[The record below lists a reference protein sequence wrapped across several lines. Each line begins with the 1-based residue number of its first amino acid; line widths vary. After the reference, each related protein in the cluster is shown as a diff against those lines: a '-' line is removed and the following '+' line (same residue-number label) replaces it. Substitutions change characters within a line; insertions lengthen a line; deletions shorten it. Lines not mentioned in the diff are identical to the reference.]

1 MARDNGTVPQAAQS
15 TRKAHELLKELASGP
30 ALRNVT
36 PVVGVGVPEGLCVRV
51 LTYTEAKDLQQMG
64 EEFAQEYAGSKHEA
78 LPAGEKPA
86 LDAGEKSILIAA
98 LQVAAIAVDDQGT
111 PVFRPSDEAKLP
123 QGSPDSPFATGS
135 HKHDLWVGML
145 QVLAFVPVSA
155 IVLITQAATR
165 AMDDQRANL
174 GKASSAAPNTSS

>member
-15 TRKAHELLKELASGP
+15 ARKAQELLKELASGP

-36 PVVGVGVPEGLCVRV
+36 PVVGVGVPDGLCVRV

-64 EEFAQEYAGSKHEA
+64 EEFARAYAGSKQQA
-78 LPAGEKPA
+78 LAAGEEPT

-123 QGSPDSPFATGS
+123 QGSPDSPYAAG
-135 HKHDLWVGML
+135 HKHDLWTGML
-145 QVLAFVPVSA
+145 QVLAFVPVPA

-174 GKASSAAPNTSS
+174 GKASNAAPNTSS